1 MKVEALRSTTNEVG
15 LSFTGTDISTLY
27 IIQHELEKNPD
38 VEFVGVILKHPL
50 TNECWMRVTSKSD
63 PKQNIQD
70 AVDAAINS
78 ANEIKETLTTDVL
91 V

>member
-1 MKVEALRSTTNEVG
+1 MKVEAVSSTANEVG
-15 LSFTGTDISTLY
+15 LSFKDVDIATLY
-27 IIQHELEKNPD
+27 IIQHELQKNPD

-63 PKQNIQD
+63 PKQNIRD
-70 AVDAAINS
+70 AVDAAIIS
-78 ANEIKETLTTDVL
+78 SNEMKDAMAMDVL

>member
-1 MKVEALRSTTNEVG
+1 MKVEAIRSTTNELS

-27 IIQHELEKNPD
+27 IIQYELEKNPD

-70 AVDAAINS
+70 AVDAAIS
-78 ANEIKETLTTDVL
+78 SSNEIKDTLTTDVL

>member
-1 MKVEALRSTTNEVG
+1 MKVEAIRSTTNELS

-70 AVDAAINS
+70 AVDAAIS
-78 ANEIKETLTTDVL
+78 LSNEIKDTLTTDVL